1 MSNVNKNWARNRPIV
16 SSAPGEFAYLSPFI
30 REVCV
35 QCKDAN
41 VYLMNLLNSIDEAA
55 IKDTTLAELNAYH
68 PDILRRVVYDQEIYN
83 KIITALPSLCEHY
96 KREGKCNVEGCNH
109 NPSNTN

>member
-1 MSNVNKNWARNRPIV
+1 MSNVNKNWAHNRPIV
-16 SSAPGEFAYLSPFI
+16 SSVPGKFAYLSPII
-30 REVCV
+30 REVCI
-35 QCKDAN
+35 QCKEVN
-41 VYLMNLLNSIDEAA
+41 VYIMRLLESMEDTA

-96 KREGKCNVEGCNH
+96 KREGKCNVDGCNY
-109 NPSNTN
+109 NPSTEN